1 MATNTAPRV
10 QAVVLLLLVAT
21 AGAVAGIVGDR
32 LVTDRTDPAPASE
45 GLRSAPMPGA
55 GPWRWEARRDMRYG
69 ERLSSDLGLTP
80 DQRAAIDSIVRDQ
93 QQRVRALTAEV
104 EPQFR
109 AIAEQTRGRV
119 EAVLTPEQ
127 RSLADALRRLIAAGV
142 PLDGASDHGVSE
154 ALYLRDP
161 DHNGIELYRD
171 RPREEWPRAE
181 SGELVMHTAPLD
193 LESLLRES
201 PTS

>member
-1 MATNTAPRV
+1 MAMNTAPRV

-32 LVTDRTDPAPASE
+32 LVTDRADPAPAGE

-127 RSLADALRRLIAAGV
+127 RTRLA
-142 PLDGASDHGVSE
+142 E
-154 ALYLRDP
+154 LRDERRRT
-161 DHNGIELYRD
+161 I
-171 RPREEWPRAE
+171 REEWRP
-181 SGELVMHTAPLD
+181 G
-193 LESLLRES
+193 RERGGIREERMRGRRTDTM
-201 PTS
+201 P

>member
-1 MATNTAPRV
+1 MATNIAPRV

-32 LVTDRTDPAPASE
+32 LVAERSDPVPAGE
-45 GLRSAPMPGA
+45 GLRPGA
-55 GPWRWEARRDMRYG
+55 VPGPGPWRWEARRDMRYG
-69 ERLSSDLGLTP
+69 ERLAADLDLSP
-80 DQRAAIDSIVRDQ
+80 EQRAAIDSIVRDQ

-127 RSLADALRRLIAAGV
+127 RARLAELRNER
-142 PLDGASDHGVSE
+142 
-154 ALYLRDP
+154 R
-161 DHNGIELYRD
+161 RTM
-171 RPREEWPRAE
+171 REEWRP
-181 SGELVMHTAPLD
+181 G
-193 LESLLRES
+193 RERGGIREERMRGRRTDTM
-201 PTS
+201 P